1 MDEKEPIRIASVS
14 DLLNGEDVLSQHD
27 SMLDVCIAKV
37 SAALR
42 APDISASQLAQ
53 TAVASITSPKVNARD
68 VLVLVFRKTMV
79 DVLQPALTPDPE
91 VRKTT
96 FKLALTLVDASISLV
111 AEKSVEGSLPP
122 VLLELLF
129 AFNTQ
134 AELAR
139 QIPAIR
145 QRFEA
150 FHAVTQDSKV
160 LFMIKAA
167 MSCINRDKP
176 GSNPR
181 LTGYFRL
188 MLASALPTWHA
199 SGLSRRIQFNNSNV
213 IDYDSIL
220 NEQNAPN
227 FDAALYRSFW
237 RAQSVLSNPTLTES
251 RDGWRDVSQAVSH
264 VLSALET
271 LPPENK
277 ETTEDV
283 TFISDAV
290 GGQTTIP
297 KYLTSPSILRRQLE
311 DIRVRRQV
319 LTQYAILLHLLE
331 IGVPMIQPAKPS
343 PAVEATAEYFRNLFK
358 HGEGSLLKSRVFHVL
373 EKDSAKFRRFITSML
388 RKERRWVGWKKKTL
402 GFNHLMRKGVSAPSS
417 FKRRKTKTVIGESEF
432 EWLDYAKGWKE
443 RQSAW
448 QLPPQEERLYELKER
463 GVEEPWSVEI
473 FMMEL
478 KEDMRDT
485 EITDDMKRKNDS
497 KYVWRTLRTLFEEE
511 IGGAIKIST
520 REGGGCDL
528 EAVVRDEMKLENA
541 KG

>member
-1 MDEKEPIRIASVS
+1 MDDKESIRISSVS

-27 SMLDVCIAKV
+27 SKLDLCIAKI

-42 APDISASQLAQ
+42 ASDVAPYQLGQ
-53 TAVASITSPKVNARD
+53 TAVASISSSRVNSRD
-68 VLVLVFRKTMV
+68 FLILVFRKTML
-79 DVLQPALTPDPE
+79 DVLQPTLTADPE
-91 VRKTT
+91 TRKTT
-96 FKLALTLVDASISLV
+96 FELALKLVDASISLV
-111 AEKSVEGSLPP
+111 AEEAVDGTLPP
-122 VLLELLF
+122 FLLELLF
-129 AFNTQ
+129 TFNTQ

-150 FHAVTQDSKV
+150 FHAVTQDNKV

-188 MLASALPTWHA
+188 MLAAALPTWHV

-220 NEQNAPN
+220 NDQSAPG

-237 RAQSVLSNPTLTES
+237 RAQSVLSNPSLAES
-251 RDGWRDVSQAVSH
+251 LGGWRDVSEAISH
-264 VLSALET
+264 VLSAFET
-271 LPPENK
+271 LQPERKVTN
-277 ETTEDV
+277 EDGNS
-283 TFISDAV
+283 TPDTIGD
-290 GGQTTIP
+290 QTTIP
-297 KYLTSPSILRRQLE
+297 KYLTSPAILRLQLK

-331 IGVPMIQPAKPS
+331 LGVPIIQPVKPS
-343 PAVEATAEYFRNLFK
+343 PAIRATTEQFRNLFK
-358 HGEGSLLKSRVFHVL
+358 QGDGSLLKARVFHVL
-373 EKDSAKFRRFITSML
+373 ERDSSKFRRFVTSL
-388 RKERRWVGWKKKTL
+388 LQKERRWVEWKKKPS
-402 GFNHLMRKGVSAPSS
+402 GFNHLLRKGVSALPS

-432 EWLDYAKGWKE
+432 EWVGYVKGWKE

-448 QLPPQEERLYELKER
+448 ELPPQEERFHELKER

-485 EITDDMKRKNDS
+485 EITNDMKRKNDS
-497 KYVWRTLRTLFEEE
+497 KYVWRTLRTLFEE
-511 IGGAIKIST
+511 KISGAVQISS
-520 REGGGCDL
+520 RKGGGCDL
-528 EAVVRDEMKLENA
+528 DVVVRDEMKLESTP
-541 KG
+541 G